1 MKRLLLLMGLSLGL
15 CARGVCQISLS
26 DSIAHYFQNHQ
37 LDSTHLAKMLMKTPE
52 MGDYQGGET
61 DPALQLYPLIPDS
74 FLSVLHRDSSS
85 FKIVLVWS
93 CWSKYGIEQ
102 MLTHRALFDQ
112 NNYDVYLI
120 SADLNND
127 TQSDTVKRF
136 LSYLGVR
143 DQAYQIVA
151 PVSLTDLQNSWPV
164 AKTLA
169 WLTEQP
175 APLCTC

>member
-1 MKRLLLLMGLSLGL
+1 
-15 CARGVCQISLS
+15 
-26 DSIAHYFQNHQ
+26 
-37 LDSTHLAKMLMKTPE
+37 
-52 MGDYQGGET
+52 
-61 DPALQLYPLIPDS
+61 
-74 FLSVLHRDSSS
+74 
-85 FKIVLVWS
+85 
-93 CWSKYGIEQ
+93 